1 MAVTEKIKE
10 TFTKAC
16 TTLAGMGE
24 RVLGF
29 VHLDLQGFQFSTD
42 GEEPNFP
49 LDGLCFVGLMAMIDP
64 PKASV
69 PNAVAQCRSAGI
81 KVSSVLAEIALL
93 IFLSSGDHGDCRPSN
108 HSAGDLQASLHLLKS
123 CPFNIGETRTPPCPP
138 APKHLQLVS
147 LAT

>member
-29 VHLDLQGFQFSTD
+29 VHLDLDPSRFPEGFQFSTD

-81 KVSSVLAEIALL
+81 KVSSVLAEISLL
-93 IFLSSGDHGDCRPSN
+93 IFLSSGDHGDWRPSN
-108 HSAGDLQASLHLLKS
+108 HSAGDLQAGLHLLQS
-123 CPFNIGETRTPPCPP
+123 CPFNIISFVCRSGSSPMS
-138 APKHLQLVS
+138 Q
-147 LAT
+147 